1 MKWSAATI
9 ATGHAIHQRYDDER
23 FVREFFLVPQNIVAD
38 SERGIGR
45 SNFRGISSGSRRR
58 ASTAR
63 AFISLPSSP
72 AMSSNCRNICVPP
85 SETELLGFTHGW
97 AG

>member
-38 SERGIGR
+38 SERGIGP
-45 SNFRGISSGSRRR
+45 FEFSRDIQRITSEGVYSEGFYLPPEFTGNVVELPEYMR
-58 ASTAR
+58 TA
-63 AFISLPSSP
+63 F
-72 AMSSNCRNICVPP
+72 
-85 SETELLGFTHGW
+85 
-97 AG
+97 